1 MEMKTWRIE
10 NMKMPE
16 VDKNAVRK
24 AQDEIRKMKD
34 KYVAAEKKAMEH
46 VKKNPEKAL
55 LLAAGVGAAIGA
67 VTVALLARKK

>member
-1 MEMKTWRIE
+1 
-10 NMKMPE
+10 MKMPT
-16 VDKNAVRK
+16 VDKNAIRK
-24 AQDEIRKMKD
+24 AQDEIKKMKN

-67 VTVALLARKK
+67 ITVALLKRKD